1 MVWIGEGVGW
11 ILALM
16 LLKEVLSN
24 VAEFHTAFRIPNA
37 DAPHASLTRE
47 EALLRHRLMAEE
59 NDEYLEATENGDVV
73 EVADALGD
81 QLYILAGTMMCHGM
95 QDVIAQ
101 VFREIQASNMSK
113 LGANGEPILR
123 EDGKVM
129 KGPNYFR
136 PNIAGILD
144 ADAAARSEAPSEA
157 PLDKLAWSVNNGSTS
172 LDRLAHTELVTEEVK
187 VVQEVDLVV

>member
-81 QLYILAGTMMCHGM
+81 QLYILAGTMMRHGM

-157 PLDKLAWSVNNGSTS
+157 PLDKLAWSVNNESTS
-172 LDRLAHTELVTEEVK
+172 LDRLAHTELVTEELK

>member
-16 LLKEVLSN
+16 LLKEILSN
-24 VAEFHTAFRIPNA
+24 VAEFHTAFRIPNS

-59 NDEYLEATENGDVV
+59 NDEYLEAAENGDVV

-81 QLYILAGTMMCHGM
+81 QLYILAGTMMRHGM

-157 PLDKLAWSVNNGSTS
+157 PLDKLAWSVNNESTS